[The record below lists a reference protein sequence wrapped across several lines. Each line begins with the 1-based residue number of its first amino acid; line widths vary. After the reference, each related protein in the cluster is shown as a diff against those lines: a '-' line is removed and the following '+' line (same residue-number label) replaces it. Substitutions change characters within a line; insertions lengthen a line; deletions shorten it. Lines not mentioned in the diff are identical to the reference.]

1 MRDLGRFLLR
11 NYRMDRLKLIFRE
24 LLAAYAV
31 VLAFFAVTLML
42 PYLNI
47 SQLWEPFVLE
57 HLTHQDLTTAE

>member
-47 SQLWEPFVLE
+47 SQ
-57 HLTHQDLTTAE
+57 